1 MLDIERE
8 TGINEKAIRLICIWF
23 DSFDNDIWLFFSL
36 GIINGSYS
44 EDILFLRQLI
54 LDGQWDDVIDFVQ
67 PLKTIDSFDA
77 KQFIYIVLKY
87 QFLEL
92 LCLKTEAQ
100 VDNDLSV
107 EQILK

>member
-1 MLDIERE
+1 MEIS
-8 TGINEKAIRLICIWF
+8 IY
-23 DSFDNDIWLFFSL
+23 LFVWYFV
-36 GIINGSYS
+36 GIINGAYS

-54 LDGQWDDVIDFVQ
+54 FDGQWDDVIEFIQ
-67 PLKTIDSFDA
+67 PLKTIEAFDP

-100 VDNDLSV
+100 VDNDLCV
-107 EQILK
+107 EQIVK